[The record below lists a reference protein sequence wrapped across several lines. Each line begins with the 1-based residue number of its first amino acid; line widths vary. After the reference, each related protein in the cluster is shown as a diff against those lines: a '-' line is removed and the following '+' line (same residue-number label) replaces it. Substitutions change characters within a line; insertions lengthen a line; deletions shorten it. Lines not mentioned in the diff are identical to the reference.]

1 MTGLDLKFTAV
12 LTLFSST
19 LYIMCTSQSQAT
31 ETCSTEE
38 MRRAA
43 VNELLILRGC
53 DGCSCGMLYIQHI
66 LSIGY
71 TLRCRSLRN
80 LHYQGPQVV

>member
-19 LYIMCTSQSQAT
+19 LYSIIMCTSQSQVT

-43 VNELLILRGC
+43 VNELQCNLDYPDPFVHGLIAAIP
-53 DGCSCGMLYIQHI
+53 DK
-66 LSIGY
+66 
-71 TLRCRSLRN
+71 
-80 LHYQGPQVV
+80 

>member
-19 LYIMCTSQSQAT
+19 LYNIIMCTSQSQVT

-53 DGCSCGMLYIQHI
+53 DGYSCGMLYI
-66 LSIGY
+66 
-71 TLRCRSLRN
+71 
-80 LHYQGPQVV
+80 